1 MEQVHA
7 IRHLVLAEGWGVR
20 RVAREFGVSR
30 NTVRRYLAGAEPGVR
45 KRSAR
50 PRPVL
55 ERVRARMDEILEDSP
70 RWTQG
75 KQRLTATRLH
85 GMLVEAGH
93 EVGVTL
99 VKEYVAEYKRRR
111 REVFVPLEYLPGDL
125 GEVDFFEVWVD
136 LAGKRTKAFLFVIRL
151 MHSGRDF
158 AWIYERQDQVSFLD
172 GHVRAFE
179 HLGGVPYR
187 LLYDNLRSAVR
198 RVLVGSER
206 ELTARMLALAAHY
219 AFEPCFARPG
229 TGHDKG
235 GVESRGRAVRWQH
248 LVPIPEGPDLATI
261 NRELLARLDRQAE
274 TGHDRAGR
282 TIAER
287 FEAERTAMIALPR
300 SPFRSAAARVVSVS
314 PRSLVQMEG
323 AYYSVPCGWAG
334 LELTA
339 YLGPSSVEIVGPD
352 GRAEHPR
359 LRFGKRSVRYRHYL
373 PELAHKPQ
381 AVRQVAHRLVP
392 ELGEPFATLWR
403 RLVDEHGPREAARH
417 LARVLEAII
426 RLGEM
431 QVAIRVGRA
440 LAHDTPLG
448 LALADHAPTSVTVDV
463 DRLPPSVQG
472 IDVAP
477 PCVHDYDALL
487 EVTP

>member
-1 MEQVHA
+1 MEQVYGV
-7 IRHLVLAEGWGVR
+7 RHLVLAEGWGIR
-20 RVAREFGVSR
+20 RAAREFGISR
-30 NTVRRYLAGAEPGVR
+30 NTVRRYLAGAAPGVR

-55 ERVRARMDEILEDSP
+55 ERVRARMEEILADSP

-85 GMLVEAGH
+85 AMLVEDGH
-93 EVGVTL
+93 EVGATL
-99 VKEYVAEYKRRR
+99 VKEYVAEWKRRR
-111 REVFVPLEYLPGDL
+111 REVYVPLEYLPGDL
-125 GEVDFFEVWVD
+125 GEIDFFEVWVD
-136 LAGKRTKAFLFVIRL
+136 VAGKRTKAFLFLLRL

-172 GHVRAFE
+172 GHVRALE
-179 HLGGVPYR
+179 HLGGVPHR
-187 LLYDNLRSAVR
+187 LLYDNLRPAVR

-206 ELTARMLALAAHY
+206 ALTARMLALATHY

-248 LVPIPEGPDLATI
+248 LVPIPAGPDLETI

-274 TGHDRAGR
+274 RERDRRGR
-282 TIAER
+282 SIAER
-287 FEAERTAMIALPR
+287 FVAERDAMIALPQSR
-300 SPFRSAAARVVSVS
+300 FRSAAVRVVAVS

-323 AYYSVPCGWAG
+323 AYYSVPCAWMG

-339 YLGPSSVEIVGPD
+339 YVGPASVEIVGPD
-352 GRAEHPR
+352 GRVEHPR
-359 LRFGKRSVRYRHYL
+359 LRFGVRSIRYRHYL
-373 PELAHKPQ
+373 PELARKPQ

-392 ELGEPFATLWR
+392 ELGEPFTTLWR
-403 RLVDEHGPREAARH
+403 RLVDEHGPREAARRFT
-417 LARVLEAII
+417 RVLEAIV
-426 RLGEM
+426 RLGEP

-440 LAHDTPLG
+440 LVHDTPLG
-448 LALADHAPTSVTVDV
+448 LALADVASRAPTVAPDL
-463 DRLPPSVQG
+463 LPPSVQG
-472 IDVAP
+472 IDVVAP
-477 PCVHDYDALL
+477 CARDYDALL
-487 EVTP
+487 ETAP